1 MDEREATT
9 YLRDRFTKP
18 PHLQNWLDE
27 DKEILDIVD
36 QTGQV
41 IGKSAR
47 SQVYKKGL
55 LHPAVN
61 IVVVNKKGQIFIQRR
76 SPKKLLPLY
85 WDISASEHVKSG
97 ESYKSAAIR
106 GLKEE
111 LLITSPVKLLRKKH
125 LQRNEYRTKKIN
137 LIENELVQTYGTIYN
152 GKIKFNPEEISEGRF
167 ISFEELIELIKN
179 PDTKFSPWG
188 LEEITYFLINRN
200 LIASHFIKG
209 LT

>member
-1 MDEREATT
+1 MATN
-9 YLRDRFTKP
+9 YLNNS
-18 PHLQNWLDE
+18 LE
-27 DKEILDIVD
+27 DKELLDIID
-36 QTGQV
+36 QSGRV
-41 IGKSAR
+41 IGKSPR
-47 SQVYKKGL
+47 SKVYKEGL

-61 IVVVNKKGQIFIQRR
+61 ILVINKKGQIFIQKR
-76 SPKKLLPLY
+76 SSKKFLPFY
-85 WDISASEHVKSG
+85 WDISAAEHIKSG
-97 ESYKSAAIR
+97 ETYRSAAIR

-152 GKIKFNPEEISEGRF
+152 SKIEFNPEEISEGRF
-167 ISFEELIELIKN
+167 VSFEELIELIKD

-200 LIASHFIKG
+200 LIAE
-209 LT
+209 LVR